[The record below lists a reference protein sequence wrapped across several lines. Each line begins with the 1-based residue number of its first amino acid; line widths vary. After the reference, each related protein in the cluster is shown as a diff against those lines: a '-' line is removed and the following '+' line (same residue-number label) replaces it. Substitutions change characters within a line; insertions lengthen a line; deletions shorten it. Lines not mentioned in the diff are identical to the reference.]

1 MQPSIKVLMCV
12 IASAMVVGRLR
23 AAYDYPRHS
32 VALEGTSHG

>member
-23 AAYDYPRHS
+23 AAYDYP
-32 VALEGTSHG
+32 